1 MKNIIK
7 EFEQSQLKIIKEANG
22 KSIAKFNVGDTVSVK
37 YRINEGGTIR
47 IQAFNGIVISRT
59 KGENNYCA
67 TFTVRKISS
76 SIGVERKFILYSPLI
91 AGVELLK
98 QGDVRRA
105 KLYYLRKL
113 TGKASRIKEKLD
125 FTDHSQQSPAPVKE

>member
-59 KGENNYCA
+59 KGENHYCA

-76 SIGVERKFILYSPLI
+76 SIGVERKFVLYSPLI

-125 FTDHSQQSPAPVKE
+125 FMDHSQHSPAPIKE

>member
-59 KGENNYCA
+59 KSENHYCA

-76 SIGVERKFILYSPLI
+76 SIGVERKFVLYSPLI

-105 KLYYLRKL
+105 KL
-113 TGKASRIKEKLD
+113 
-125 FTDHSQQSPAPVKE
+125 

>member
-59 KGENNYCA
+59 KGEDHYSA

-76 SIGVERKFILYSPLI
+76 SIGVERKFVLYSPLI

-125 FTDHSQQSPAPVKE
+125 FMDHSQQSPISSAE

>member
-59 KGENNYCA
+59 KGENHYCA

-76 SIGVERKFILYSPLI
+76 SIGVERKFVLYSPLI

-125 FTDHSQQSPAPVKE
+125 FMDHSQQSPAPIKE